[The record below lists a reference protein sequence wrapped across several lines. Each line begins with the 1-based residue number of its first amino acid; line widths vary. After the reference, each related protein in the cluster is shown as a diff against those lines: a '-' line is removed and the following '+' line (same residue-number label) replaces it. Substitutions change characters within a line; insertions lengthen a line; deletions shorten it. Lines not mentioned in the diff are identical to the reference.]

1 MVPAMVPAAGYA
13 LCFYVCFLRQGFYFL
28 SVEKV
33 AKSVGGFR
41 SG

>member
-1 MVPAMVPAAGYA
+1 MLAAGCA
-13 LCFYVCFLRQGFYFL
+13 RWFYVYFYDGGFYFL